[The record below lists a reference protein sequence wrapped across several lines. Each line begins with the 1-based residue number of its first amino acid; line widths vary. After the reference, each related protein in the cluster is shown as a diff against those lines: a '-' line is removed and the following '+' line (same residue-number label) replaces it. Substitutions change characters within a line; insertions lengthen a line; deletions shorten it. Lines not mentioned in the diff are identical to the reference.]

1 MAKWDLSN
9 MTKSEQILSRLRKKL
24 EVMHRDFQT
33 SGNARKHDI
42 AEMLDL
48 VDILERELPDGGKA
62 L

>member
-1 MAKWDLSN
+1 

-33 SGNARKHDI
+33 SGNARKHDV

-48 VDILERELPDGGKA
+48 VDILERELPDGGET